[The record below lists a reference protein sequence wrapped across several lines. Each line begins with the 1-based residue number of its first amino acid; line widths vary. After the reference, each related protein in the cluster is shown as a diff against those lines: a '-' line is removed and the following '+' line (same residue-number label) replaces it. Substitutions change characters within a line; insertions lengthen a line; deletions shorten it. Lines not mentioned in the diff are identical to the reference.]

1 MCLLLPSALP
11 RYRRYIAHGAAC
23 NRRWLWARKAVYK
36 AFTPRCLP
44 AWHLCL
50 LYPST
55 DPAPFGLQRRAGAK
69 SGEKASRFSPK
80 SDLKE
85 VIGPYHH
92 RRIAGKRS
100 CLAFKRDDC
109 FETPKSVV
117 GFGVGNKAS
126 LVPGCASSPNA
137 RSWLCSTPSFS
148 PSNQGFYWFE
158 GLGDMY
164 SQLLLMP
171 ENAIKE
177 NTLAFHSLKLAPC
190 CSAAPW

>member
-55 DPAPFGLQRRAGAK
+55 DPTPFGLQCRAGAK
-69 SGEKASRFSPK
+69 SGEKASCFSPK
-80 SDLKE
+80 SDLE
-85 VIGPYHH
+85 EMIGPYHN
-92 RRIAGKRS
+92 RGITGKRC
-100 CLAFKRDDC
+100 CLVFKCDDC

-117 GFGVGNKAS
+117 GFGAS

-137 RSWLCSTPSFS
+137 WSWLCSTPSFS
-148 PSNQGFYWFE
+148 TQNKTFI
-158 GLGDMY
+158 GLKGSGLLTLNSFSCLKM
-164 SQLLLMP
+164 QLRGTRWLSVVL
-171 ENAIKE
+171 N
-177 NTLAFHSLKLAPC
+177 
-190 CSAAPW
+190 

>member
-55 DPAPFGLQRRAGAK
+55 DPVPFGLQRRAGAK
-69 SGEKASRFSPK
+69 SGEKASCFSPK
-80 SDLKE
+80 SDLEE
-85 VIGPYHH
+85 VIGPYHN
-92 RRIAGKRS
+92 RGITGKRC
-100 CLAFKRDDC
+100 CLVFKCDDC
-109 FETPKSVV
+109 FETEERGWIWSLAGPGLRELPERLELVVLHAVVFHPK
-117 GFGVGNKAS
+117 
-126 LVPGCASSPNA
+126 
-137 RSWLCSTPSFS
+137 
-148 PSNQGFYWFE
+148 QDFYWFE
-158 GLGDMY
+158 GLRVTC

-171 ENAIKE
+171 ENAIKG
-177 NTLAFHSLKLAPC
+177 NTLAFHSPKLVPC
-190 CSAAPW
+190 CSAAPR